1 MLYSKMNSKIKLFS
15 TGIIFLFLFALGGC
29 QTNSSDA
36 PGPIVEN
43 EVKPQPG
50 TPESAVAIAVKKEE
64 VEAEVVETTAN
75 NFPDWCL
82 NLPSSDFALYACG
95 TGLSS
100 NLNMSRTRANL
111 DAKRQLADQIDSQI
125 SSRMEDF
132 LQSIGTGENE
142 QIKQQGEIITKNV
155 TVEAQL
161 AGYKQKKTEVQNIG
175 SKFQIYVLLEYPIGK
190 ANQILVNQ
198 IKQDENLSTQDAADA
213 ALEELEAEINKKKSE
228 N

>member
-1 MLYSKMNSKIKLFS
+1 MKFIYLIFSFIFTLSLNAQVVISPNGITGGTINNS
-15 TGIIFLFLFALGGC
+15 
-29 QTNSSDA
+29 TNSYAPDA
-36 PGPIVEN
+36 SGSKNVDTKSEN
-43 EVKPQPG
+43 TAEASKPAKVKDQ
-50 TPESAVAIAVKKEE
+50 
-64 VEAEVVETTAN
+64 TANISN

-142 QIKQQGEIITKNV
+142 QIKQQSEIITKNV

-190 ANQILVNQ
+190 ANQILINQ